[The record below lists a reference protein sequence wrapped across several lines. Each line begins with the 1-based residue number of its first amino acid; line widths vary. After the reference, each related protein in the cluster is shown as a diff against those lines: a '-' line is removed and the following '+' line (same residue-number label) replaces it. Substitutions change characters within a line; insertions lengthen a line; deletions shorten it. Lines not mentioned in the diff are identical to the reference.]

1 MIKTGFLAN
10 GEMLGWEPEKL
21 FSFIAETGFDCVEL
35 IDDIIFAGG
44 KPPRYLKEIAA
55 ASVKNGVQISEI
67 LTQHDLVVLDE
78 NARKAN
84 TDLIIEN
91 MKKAAALGVKTV
103 NVFTGPVPWMPD
115 RVIAGRQV
123 SFTQAWDWVLGS
135 FERILKEAE
144 KLGVRVAVENVW
156 GMLVHDF
163 YTNSYLQSRF
173 DSPSL
178 GVNLDPSHDLL
189 YGNNDMDFLVRS
201 WGKKIFHVHV
211 KDAVGIPEDGKFVF
225 PLIGEGCVNF
235 KAFFAALK
243 DIGYDGC
250 ASIEFESWAYRANT
264 LGGSHAASAKP
275 MLEALKSYL

>member
-1 MIKTGFLAN
+1 MIRTGFLAN

-21 FSFIAETGFDCVEL
+21 FAFIAETGFDCVEL
-35 IDDIIFAGG
+35 IDDIIFAAD
-44 KPPRYLKEIAA
+44 KPARYLDEAA
-55 ASVKNGVQISEI
+55 RTAS
-67 LTQHDLVVLDE
+67 
-78 NARKAN
+78 

-91 MKKAAALGVKTV
+91 MKKAAALGVNTV

-115 RVIAGRQV
+115 AIKAGRQV
-123 SFTQAWDWVLGS
+123 SFTQAWDWVLGA
-135 FERILKEAE
+135 FERILKAAE
-144 KLGVRVAVENVW
+144 TLGVKVAVENVW

-173 DSPSL
+173 DSPAL

-189 YGNNDMDFLVRS
+189 YGNNDMAFLVKS
-201 WGKKIFHVHV
+201 WGRDKIFHVHV

-235 KAFFAALK
+235 RAFFGALK
-243 DIGYDGC
+243 EIGYDGC

-275 MLEALKSYL
+275 MLEALRSYL

>member
-21 FSFIAETGFDCVEL
+21 FPFIAETGFDCVEL
-35 IDDIIFAGG
+35 IDDIIFSPDKTA
-44 KPPRYLKEIAA
+44 RYHEEIVS
-55 ASVKNGVQISEI
+55 ASKKYGVGISEI
-67 LTQHDLVVLDE
+67 LTQHDLVICDE
-78 NARKAN
+78 GARKAN
-84 TDLIIEN
+84 TELIIEN

-115 RVIAGRQV
+115 SITAGKQV
-123 SFTQAWDWVLGS
+123 SFTQAWSWVLGA
-135 FERILKEAE
+135 FEKILPEAE

-173 DSPSL
+173 DSPAL
-178 GVNLDPSHDLL
+178 GVNLDPSHDIL

-211 KDAVGIPEDGKFVF
+211 KDAVGVAEDGKFVF
-225 PLIGEGCVNF
+225 PLIGEGRVNF
-235 KAFFAALK
+235 GAFFAALK

-250 ASIEFESWAYRANT
+250 ASIEFESWAYRASA

-275 MLEALKSYL
+275 MLEALKRYL

>member
-1 MIKTGFLAN
+1 MIRTGFLAN
-10 GEMLGWEPEKL
+10 GEMLGWEPERL

-35 IDDIIFAGG
+35 IDDIIFSPDKNA
-44 KPPRYLKEIAA
+44 RYLEEIGK
-55 ASVKNGVQISEI
+55 ASAKYGVAVSEI
-67 LTQHDLVVLDE
+67 LTQHDLVVTDE
-78 NARKAN
+78 NLRRAN

-91 MKKAAALGVKTV
+91 MKKASALGVKTV

-115 RVIAGRQV
+115 SIKAGKQV
-123 SFTQAWDWVLGS
+123 SFSAAWSWVLTA

-235 KAFFAALK
+235 GAFFAALK
-243 DIGYDGC
+243 DIGYDGT

-264 LGGSHAASAKP
+264 LGGSHAAAAKP
-275 MLEALKSYL
+275 MLEALKKYL